1 MKNPCKKCL
10 IKPCCKV
17 PCEEAKY
24 YFKNTVPVISFIG
37 IILVVCI
44 LLYTL
49 FILLKINDN
58 MLNIYIWGT
67 CWIISLIILSKF
79 KIKANAFLILPFISP
94 FVLLLLI
101 CYIFLKFTLYKDLVV
116 KED

>member
-37 IILVVCI
+37 MILVVFI

-49 FILLKINDN
+49 VMLLKINDN

-67 CWIISLIILSKF
+67 CWIASLIILSKF
-79 KIKANAFLILPFISP
+79 KIKTSPFLIIPIFSP
-94 FVLLLLI
+94 LILLLLVFHI
-101 CYIFLKFTLYKDLVV
+101 IMKLTIYKDLVV